1 MAKDKSA
8 RKGRKSP
15 TGGDRDT
22 ARPAS
27 KRADVTRI
35 LDEPETEA
43 TEEEQPL
50 DRDVPTVVGV
60 GASAGGLESFS
71 QLLGALPSQ
80 ANIAIVFVQHLSP
93 QHESALPTL
102 LATRTPLP
110 VVQVTEGLRIE
121 ARHIYVIPPNVQMGI
136 TDGVLHLLPRSY
148 DRSQFA
154 PIDFFFQS
162 LARWAQRRAIG
173 VILSGTASDGS
184 AGIREIKAAGG
195 ITIAQKPR
203 TARYDGMPRAAI
215 ATGMVDLVLSPEEI
229 AKQLS
234 EIETHPYLGPQAA
247 PQDREITLT
256 EEQLNEMFSLLRRVS
271 GVDFRQYKTP
281 TVRRRLLRRMALHR
295 MTDSGE
301 YIRALRDNPKEVQAL
316 YQDLLIH

>member
-50 DRDVPTVVGV
+50 DRAVPTVVGV
-60 GASAGGLESFS
+60 GASAGGLEAFS
-71 QLLGALPSQ
+71 QLLAALPSE

-110 VVQVTEGLRIE
+110 VVQVTEGLKIE
-121 ARHIYVIPPNVQMGI
+121 ARHIYVIPPNVQMGL
-136 TDGVLHLLPRSY
+136 TDGVLHLLPRSF
-148 DRSQFA
+148 DRSQFS
-154 PIDFFFQS
+154 PIDFFLQS
-162 LARWAQRRAIG
+162 LARSAENRAVG
-173 VILSGTASDGS
+173 VILSGTASDGA
-184 AGIREIKAAGG
+184 AGIRDIKAAGG

-203 TARYDGMPRAAI
+203 TAKYDGMPRAAI
-215 ATGMVDLVLSPEEI
+215 GTGLVDLILSPEEI
-229 AKQLS
+229 AEQLAHLPS
-234 EIETHPYLGPQAA
+234 HPYVGAVAVEREDAQVGP
-247 PQDREITLT
+247 T
-256 EEQLNEMFSLLRRVS
+256 EEQLGQIFQMLR
-271 GVDFRQYKTP
+271 
-281 TVRRRLLRRMALHR
+281 
-295 MTDSGE
+295 
-301 YIRALRDNPKEVQAL
+301 
-316 YQDLLIH
+316 